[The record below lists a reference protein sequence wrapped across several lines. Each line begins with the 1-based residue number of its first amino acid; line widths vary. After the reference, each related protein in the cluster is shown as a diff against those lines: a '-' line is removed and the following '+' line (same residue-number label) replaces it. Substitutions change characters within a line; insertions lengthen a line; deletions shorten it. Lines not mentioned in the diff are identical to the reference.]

1 MTQELLSRID
11 IIALNESQDTG
22 TFTFAPLDR
31 GYGQTIG
38 NSLRRVLLSSLEG
51 ASVTRVK
58 FDGVQHE
65 FSTME
70 GVLEDVPEIIL
81 NLKGIACT
89 MHTEEPIILNLEFK
103 GPLQL
108 TAGDFNV
115 DADLEIVNPDHHI
128 ATLNEDAEVR
138 VEIEFN
144 RGKGYQ
150 MVEPAEPSDTA
161 QAPADEKDKEKE
173 EKEKAEEPVIVGS
186 IPVDASF
193 SPVESV
199 NFTVENTRVGKQ
211 TDYDRL
217 EIEVVTNG
225 TIKSQEALAMA
236 ASILIE
242 HFKQFVDLP
251 NQELV
256 HPDQDGKTSAEE
268 EGVLETPIDAINLS
282 LRSFNCLKRAGID
295 TVGDITRR
303 TYDEMFKIKNFG
315 KKSIAEVQDKLEEMG
330 LSFAEESDEADP
342 GTE

>member
-65 FSTME
+65 FSTLE

-81 NLKGIACT
+81 NLKGIACK
-89 MHTEEPIILNLEFK
+89 MHTDEPIILNLEFK
-103 GPLQL
+103 GPKQL
-108 TAGDFNV
+108 KAGDFNV
-115 DADLEIVNPDHHI
+115 DTNLDIVNPDHHI
-128 ATLNEDAEVR
+128 ASLNEDAEIR
-138 VEIEFN
+138 LEIEFN
-144 RGKGYQ
+144 TGKGYQ
-150 MVEPAEPSDTA
+150 MVEPAEPSDV
-161 QAPADEKDKEKE
+161 APAPQDEKEKEKE
-173 EKEKAEEPVIVGS
+173 EKEEEPVIVGS
-186 IPVDASF
+186 IPVDAAF

-211 TDYDRL
+211 TDFDRL

-236 ASILIE
+236 AGILIE

-256 HPDQDGKTSAEE
+256 HPNGSSKTSAEDKKM
-268 EGVLETPIDAINLS
+268 LETPIDAINLS

-303 TYDEMFKIKNFG
+303 TFDEMFKIKNFG
-315 KKSIAEVQDKLEEMG
+315 KKSIAEVQGKLEEMG
-330 LSFAEESDEADP
+330 LSFAEESDE
-342 GTE
+342 TEQVTE